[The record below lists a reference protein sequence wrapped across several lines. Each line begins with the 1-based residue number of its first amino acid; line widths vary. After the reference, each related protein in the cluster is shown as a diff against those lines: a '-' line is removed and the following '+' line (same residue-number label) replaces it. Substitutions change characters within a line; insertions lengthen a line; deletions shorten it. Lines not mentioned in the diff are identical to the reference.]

1 MPKNHLSENEMD
13 ALVKT
18 IHQTEECTS
27 GEIRIHIDTEEAAIP
42 AQKAINIFHEL
53 GMHKTKERNAV
64 LFYVHFHQKYL
75 TIIGDEGIHQWVHQ
89 SFWDELHDEMTQK
102 FAQERYFDALNDAVK
117 KTGEQLQKF
126 FPNTENKENELPNEL
141 SFS

>member
-42 AQKAINIFHEL
+42 AQKAMNIFHEL
-53 GMHKTKERNAV
+53 GTVSYTH
-64 LFYVHFHQKYL
+64 L
-75 TIIGDEGIHQWVHQ
+75 T
-89 SFWDELHDEMTQK
+89 
-102 FAQERYFDALNDAVK
+102 
-117 KTGEQLQKF
+117 
-126 FPNTENKENELPNEL
+126 LPTSDL
-141 SFS
+141 V